1 MEYFT
6 AKSNAFGGKDEV
18 FTSIAIAEAEILGVE
33 ESQQMV
39 SVSVGFRSS
48 AQFEHEIEVFL
59 PSNATFL
66 NGYGCFLIIL
76 LLSLKFSTVYG
87 YKISFKKLY
96 LAPGALFAM

>member
-1 MEYFT
+1 MLLV
-6 AKSNAFGGKDEV
+6 AKTKF

-48 AQFEHEIEVFL
+48 AQFEDEIEVCL

-66 NGYGCFLIIL
+66 NGYGGFLIVL
-76 LLSLKFSTVYG
+76 LLSLKFSTVW
-87 YKISFKKLY
+87 L
-96 LAPGALFAM
+96 